1 MAHYELCFKKVETYY
16 HYETVETDSVE
27 EAERIANEL
36 IDSEDFECKVVD
48 LAEYEEHECSV
59 NDGCCAWETDGE
71 VTLTEEEIAEYI
83 GGEE

>member
-1 MAHYELCFKKVETYY
+1 MAHYELCFKKIETYY
-16 HYETVETDSVE
+16 HYETVEADSVE

-48 LAEYEEHECSV
+48 LAEYEEHECMV
-59 NDGCCAWETDGE
+59 NGGCCAWKTDGE
-71 VTLTEEEIAEYI
+71 VTLTEEEIAEYV